1 MNRRGLLAAVPALT
15 LGCAGAAV
23 AAPNPDADLLA
34 ICAEFNACDVRQRA
48 IYDGPD
54 AVEDDGKAALA
65 AAPIFARM
73 EVLLN
78 RMEDLRAAS
87 AIGITARAGS
97 LAQHSGGM
105 EFSFDAQD
113 TITGRLLDYLLRD
126 AAALGK
132 AGAPPPVNR
141 DAKLIA
147 LCATFHR
154 QHVEAYDEA
163 NLDWE
168 AASDAK
174 RSTFVEIGNLTAT
187 VNAGHRAK
195 AAVAV
200 VMLAENHEPD
210 GNIADPEALFA
221 LNLLRDWLGRAAA

>member
-132 AGAPPPVNR
+132 AGAPPPV
-141 DAKLIA
+141 
-147 LCATFHR
+147 C
-154 QHVEAYDEA
+154 
-163 NLDWE
+163 
-168 AASDAK
+168 
-174 RSTFVEIGNLTAT
+174 RSAWKI
-187 VNAGHRAK
+187 
-195 AAVAV
+195 
-200 VMLAENHEPD
+200 
-210 GNIADPEALFA
+210 DP
-221 LNLLRDWLGRAAA
+221 LRG